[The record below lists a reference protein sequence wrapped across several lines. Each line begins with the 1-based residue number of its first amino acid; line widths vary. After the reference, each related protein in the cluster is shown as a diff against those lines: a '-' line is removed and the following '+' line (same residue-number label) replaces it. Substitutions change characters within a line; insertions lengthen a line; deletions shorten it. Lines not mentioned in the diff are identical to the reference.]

1 MVLLAVV
8 VEVVVEV
15 VDVVEVEVLVVIQH
29 RTVPISQDF
38 PKVYS
43 ILSFGQSERDKH
55 LHWFSLSS
63 SLIIVGSFTWTTSL
77 INSSSAVFKT
87 SEKKMANQHTLNWV
101 GVQGGG
107 LFLKIFGKFQGGLPN
122 F

>member
-43 ILSFGQSERDKH
+43 ILSFGQSEGDKH
-55 LHWFSLSS
+55 LHWFSLSCA
-63 SLIIVGSFTWTTSL
+63 LIIGSFSWATSL

-87 SEKKMANQHTLNWV
+87 SEKKMENQ
-101 GVQGGG
+101 
-107 LFLKIFGKFQGGLPN
+107 
-122 F
+122 

>member
-15 VDVVEVEVLVVIQH
+15 VDVVEVLVVIQH

-43 ILSFGQSERDKH
+43 ILSFGQSEGDKH
-55 LHWFSLSS
+55 LHWFSLSCA
-63 SLIIVGSFTWTTSL
+63 LIIGSFSWATSL

-87 SEKKMANQHTLNWV
+87 SEKKMENQ
-101 GVQGGG
+101 
-107 LFLKIFGKFQGGLPN
+107 
-122 F
+122 

>member
-87 SEKKMANQHTLNWV
+87 SE
-101 GVQGGG
+101 
-107 LFLKIFGKFQGGLPN
+107 GKLQN
-122 F
+122 N

>member
-87 SEKKMANQHTLNWV
+87 SEKKMANQHTFALNWV
-101 GVQGGG
+101 GVQKGGG
-107 LFLKIFGKFQGGLPN
+107 SN
-122 F
+122 FENVWGA

>member
-15 VDVVEVEVLVVIQH
+15 VDVVEVLVVIQH

-43 ILSFGQSERDKH
+43 ILSFGQSEGDKH
-55 LHWFSLSS
+55 LHWFSLSCT
-63 SLIIVGSFTWTTSL
+63 LIIGSFSWATSL

-87 SEKKMANQHTLNWV
+87 SEKKMENQ
-101 GVQGGG
+101 
-107 LFLKIFGKFQGGLPN
+107 
-122 F
+122 